1 MSKGRV
7 RRINHVAVVV
17 DDMEKALKFWRDG
30 LGLAVSHVEDVPD
43 QGAVVA
49 FLTIGDQQVELVRP
63 TDDESGMSRFLERRG
78 PGIHHI
84 ALEVEDLE
92 DSLDYL
98 GTAGIRLINEE
109 PVMGAGGRRIA
120 FIHPESTYG
129 VLIELYEIT
138 HD

>member
-1 MSKGRV
+1 VSKGRV